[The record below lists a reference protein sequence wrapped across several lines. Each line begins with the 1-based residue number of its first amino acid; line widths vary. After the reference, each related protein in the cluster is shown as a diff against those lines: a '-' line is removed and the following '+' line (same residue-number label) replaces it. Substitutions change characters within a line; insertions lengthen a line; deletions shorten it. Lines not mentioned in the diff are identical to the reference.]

1 MEITR
6 LIYSK
11 FLCPD
16 APSGANVGLHDAV
29 GESLSPIYTTRLSC
43 LHLNH
48 GLLIHII
55 DANSAPKACLAGE
68 EPQQD
73 LAETKPVLRA
83 TARRG
88 YTLVVTKPDRL
99 ARSGPPQKHESPQQ
113 ANKVRNRR
121 RNWRQDIIAR
131 INYLAATPEQMSHD
145 CDRTRVPIVQVNSVY
160 DAVTTPSFICSMWRQ
175 VRTKWWQ
182 SQKLMTADDMY
193 AMLRRMRRRA
203 TVIATIMP
211 CSARDRLGHRLR
223 RHAAG

>member
-1 MEITR
+1 LEITR

-29 GESLSPIYTTRLSC
+29 GESLSPIYTTRLGC

-88 YTLVVTKPDRL
+88 HTLVVTKPDRL
-99 ARSGPPQKHESPQQ
+99 ARSGPPLKQ
-113 ANKVRNRR
+113 R
-121 RNWRQDIIAR
+121 
-131 INYLAATPEQMSHD
+131 
-145 CDRTRVPIVQVNSVY
+145 
-160 DAVTTPSFICSMWRQ
+160 
-175 VRTKWWQ
+175 
-182 SQKLMTADDMY
+182 
-193 AMLRRMRRRA
+193 
-203 TVIATIMP
+203 IATAGKQGTEPTPQMA
-211 CSARDRLGHRLR
+211 ARHHCPNRLPG
-223 RHAAG
+223 RHTGADEP